1 MFEHCAVLL
10 RQNVALIDCK
20 SFSRSICEVHL
31 GWDRAADLEV
41 HIHVRLG
48 GNVLEVDGGVVLVLG
63 LAQVEGELVVD
74 GEVVVAALV
83 HGVAEVVVLG
93 VALLA
98 VVPRHPLR
106 GAEAVPGAV
115 VTQRALPVTLAPGKI
130 SLRVSE
136 NI

>member
-1 MFEHCAVLL
+1 MLELTVTRLRHC
-10 RQNVALIDCK
+10 
-20 SFSRSICEVHL
+20 FYL

-41 HIHVRLG
+41 HIHVGLG

-98 VVPRHPLR
+98 VVPRHTLR

-115 VTQRALPVTLAPGKI
+115 VTQRALSVTLTPGKI
-130 SLRVSE
+130 L
-136 NI
+136 

>member
-1 MFEHCAVLL
+1 M
-10 RQNVALIDCK
+10 
-20 SFSRSICEVHL
+20 
-31 GWDRAADLEV
+31 
-41 HIHVRLG
+41 
-48 GNVLEVDGGVVLVLG
+48 LVLG

-115 VTQRALPVTLAPGKI
+115 VTQRALPVTLTPGKI
-130 SLRVSE
+130 SLRESE